1 MLEAQVEPTLVASC
15 MSRRFPRKIKPNLAL
30 YDVREFFRL
39 PPYPETAV
47 TLKRILNLYRV
58 RYQRMRGHTKLRGY
72 PIILTIEP
80 TNVCNLACPYCF
92 TGAGEIGR
100 KRSQFPLPLYQK
112 IMDELGDYLLQVELH
127 NWGEP
132 LLYWNL
138 PELIRIA
145 SSRRISTL
153 VSTNLSIR
161 LDASRAEALVASGL
175 ARLGVSIDGAR
186 QETYERYRAR
196 GNLARVL
203 DNIRLINQ
211 AKEALG
217 SATPRLMWEF
227 HVFEHNK
234 DDIEAAKAMAR
245 ELAMDIDISKGW
257 VAGPEWDPDG
267 PFKFFAAP
275 SVDGCVFLWQRAV
288 INVDGGVAPCCGTF
302 YKEDDFGSVNEMSF
316 KEVWNNENFQEAR
329 KLFRSRHASEKG
341 KSLICYDCPETL
353 TREDYLQHLAQGHD
367 RASFRPRFTTND
379 GFNFFFQ
386 RRPARRE
393 VPNAANV
400 VDHQP
405 VDAESSGP
413 QSQPR

>member
-1 MLEAQVEPTLVASC
+1 MP
-15 MSRRFPRKIKPNLAL
+15 PRLLRKTKPNLAL

-39 PPYPETAV
+39 PPHRGTTV
-47 TLKRILNLYRV
+47 TLKRLLNLYLV

-92 TGAGEIGR
+92 TGAGEVGR
-100 KRSQFPLPLYQK
+100 KRSHFPFPLYQR
-112 IMDELGDYLLQVELH
+112 IIDELGDYLLQVELH

-153 VSTNLSIR
+153 VSTNLNIR

-175 ARLGVSIDGAR
+175 AHLGVSIDGVR
-186 QETYERYRAR
+186 QETYERYRVR
-196 GNLARVL
+196 GNLDMVL
-203 DNIRLINQ
+203 NNIRLVNQ

-217 SATPRLMWEF
+217 SASPRLFWEF
-227 HVFEHNK
+227 HVFEHNI
-234 DDIEAAKAMAR
+234 DDIEPAKAMAQ
-245 ELAMDIDISKGW
+245 ELGMDIDISKGW

-267 PFKFFAAP
+267 PFKFFKAP
-275 SVDGCVFLWQRAV
+275 SGDGCQFLWERAV

-316 KEVWNNENFQEAR
+316 KQVWNNENFQEAR
-329 KLFRSRHASEKG
+329 KLFRSRQGSEKG
-341 KSLICYDCPETL
+341 KNLICYNCPETL
-353 TREDYLQHLAQGHD
+353 TREDYLQHLAQGRD
-367 RASFRPRFTTND
+367 RMSFRPRFTAND
-379 GFNFFFQ
+379 GFNFFFK
-386 RRPARRE
+386 RRTAGPH
-393 VPNAANV
+393 VPNAA
-400 VDHQP
+400 
-405 VDAESSGP
+405 DASDLQSSDARP
-413 QSQPR
+413 TEPRSQPR